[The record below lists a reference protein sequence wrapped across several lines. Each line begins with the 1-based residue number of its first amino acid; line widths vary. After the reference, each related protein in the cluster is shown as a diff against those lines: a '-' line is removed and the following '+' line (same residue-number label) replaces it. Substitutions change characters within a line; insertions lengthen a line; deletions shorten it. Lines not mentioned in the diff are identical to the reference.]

1 MRDVRSVAL
10 GIYVASGSADESPRE
25 RGATHFLE
33 HLLFKRSRRRSGAA
47 IARLTDRLGGECD
60 AYTTKDSVA
69 FHARTTA
76 ERAGEALDLLLDLTE
91 VPSFTAEDVEVERE
105 VILEEMAEAND
116 VPEDVLHD
124 TFLRRLWP
132 SHPLGAPIFGTG
144 ESVRGLTRAG
154 LAAHFR
160 EIFRPER
167 MLFVAAGACDPE
179 AIVRRLEQR
188 RRRPA
193 ASALRTARR
202 PAGRP
207 RARRCAVEVRRAD
220 LSQTHLLVGAP
231 TIPFGHPLRA
241 AASIAVTVLGGGVS
255 SRLWRDIRERKGLA
269 YNVGAGLAFHREAG
283 LALVEAATHPKN
295 LRKLVRTTGRLLR
308 ELAASGL
315 SRAELSRAKDQIR
328 AEVALSLE
336 STAARREAAARAWI
350 YRGRPVSA
358 DEYLAE
364 IDAVKGRDAE
374 EACGIL
380 FGALGPVGL
389 GVAGPPGPGL
399 SAEELM
405 EELAA

>member
-10 GIYVASGSADESPRE
+10 GIYVASGSADESPAE

-33 HLLFKRSRRRSGAA
+33 HLLFRRSRRRSGAA

-76 ERAGEALDLLLDLTE
+76 DRAGEAMDLLLDLTE
-91 VPSFTAEDVEVERE
+91 APSFTAEDVEVERE

-132 SHPLGAPIFGTG
+132 SHPLGAPIFGSG
-144 ESVRGLTRAG
+144 ESVREPQPHTARRALSG
-154 LAAHFR
+154 DL
-160 EIFRPER
+160 P
-167 MLFVAAGACDPE
+167 AGADSRRGR
-179 AIVRRLEQR
+179 RRLR
-188 RRRPA
+188 SGDDRPA
-193 ASALRTARR
+193 SREAAASRPLRLRGTRR

-220 LSQTHLLVGAP
+220 LAQAHLLVGAP
-231 TIPFGHPLRA
+231 TIPFDHPLRA
-241 AASIAVTVLGGGVS
+241 AVSIAVTVLGGGVS

-269 YNVGAGLAFHREAG
+269 YNVGAGLSLHREAG

-295 LRKLVRTTGRLLR
+295 LQKLVRTTGRLLR
-308 ELAASGL
+308 ALAASGL

-336 STAARREAAARAWI
+336 STASRRETAARSWLT
-350 YRGRPVSA
+350 RGRPVSA
-358 DEYLAE
+358 DEFLAE
-364 IDAVKGRDAE
+364 IDAVTGRDAE
-374 EACGIL
+374 EACGLL

-389 GVAGPPGPGL
+389 GVAGPPGPGF
-399 SAEELM
+399 SAEGLM